1 MALIVKVVCTYA
13 LNGYYGRVEGVGGSA
28 TWDGA
33 ILLLCGQFTLVACMS
48 FVMPGQKI
56 AASAFAVIAEVPWW
70 CTPHWHRNSLV
81 LWDTNSSP
89 LSDESLSGMP

>member
-70 CTPHWHRNSLV
+70 AACRAESHVGLSEGGMTMWSL
-81 LWDTNSSP
+81 
-89 LSDESLSGMP
+89 